1 MAEIEL
7 ESEGEV
13 FKKPS
18 WLGEEVTNDERY
30 YNAYLSRNPY
40 KNWS

>member
-7 ESEGEV
+7 TAENETFE
-13 FKKPS
+13 KPT

-30 YNAYLSRNPY
+30 YNAYLS
-40 KNWS
+40 KNSFKSW